1 MEYKYA
7 VALLMHGEE
16 RIMGIFDTK
25 EDADE
30 FGNKNKVPHEHGL
43 QFCFSSLFTRT
54 GQHRGDMRIHDY
66 YNIQPASATA

>member
-7 VALLMHGEE
+7 VALLCGGEE
-16 RIMGIFDTK
+16 KIMGIFDTK

-30 FGNKNKVPHEHGL
+30 YGRSNVVSFENGL

-54 GQHRGDMRIHDY
+54 GIPRGDVRIYDY
-66 YNIQPASATA
+66 YNNPRV

>member
-7 VALLMHGEE
+7 VALLRHGEE
-16 RIMGIFDTK
+16 QIMGIFDTK

-30 FGNKNKVPHEHGL
+30 FSAQNAVPYEVGL

-54 GQHRGDMRIHDY
+54 GQPREI
-66 YNIQPASATA
+66 

>member
-7 VALLMHGEE
+7 VALLCGGVEK
-16 RIMGIFDTK
+16 IMGIFDTK

-30 FGNKNKVPHEHGL
+30 FGRSNVVSSEKGL

-54 GQHRGDMRIHDY
+54 GIPRGDIRIYDY
-66 YNIQPASATA
+66 YNNPRV

>member
-7 VALLMHGEE
+7 VALLTHGEE
-16 RIMGIFDTK
+16 KIMGIFDTK

-30 FGNKNKVPHEHGL
+30 FVRNNIVPHEIGL

-54 GQHRGDMRIHDY
+54 GIPRGDVKIYDY
-66 YNIQPASATA
+66 YNSVRV

>member
-7 VALLMHGEE
+7 VALLRHGEE
-16 RIMGIFDTK
+16 EIMGIFDTK

-30 FGNKNKVPHEHGL
+30 FGTQNIVPHEIGL

-54 GQHRGDMRIHDY
+54 GQPRGDVRIYDY
-66 YNIQPASATA
+66 YNSKVATA

>member
-7 VALLMHGEE
+7 VALLSHGEE

-30 FGNKNKVPHEHGL
+30 FGKNNVVPHEVGL
-43 QFCFSSLFTRT
+43 QFCFSSMFTRT
-54 GQHRGDMRIHDY
+54 GIPRGDMRIYNY
-66 YNIQPASATA
+66 YNSTRA

>member
-7 VALLMHGEE
+7 VALLTHGEE
-16 RIMGIFDTK
+16 KIMDIFDTK

-30 FGNKNKVPHEHGL
+30 FGRNNIVPHEVGL

-54 GQHRGDMRIHDY
+54 GIPRGDVKIYDY
-66 YNIQPASATA
+66 YNSVRA

>member
-7 VALLMHGEE
+7 VVLLCHGEE

-30 FGNKNKVPHEHGL
+30 FGRSNVVPYESGL
-43 QFCFSSLFTRT
+43 QYCYSSLFTRT
-54 GQHRGDMRIHDY
+54 GIPRGDMRIYNY
-66 YNIQPASATA
+66 YNCSRA

>member
-7 VALLMHGEE
+7 VALLCRGEE
-16 RIMGIFDTK
+16 KIMGIFDTK

-30 FGNKNKVPHEHGL
+30 FGRSNVVPHEVGL

-54 GQHRGDMRIHDY
+54 GIPRGDMRIYDY
-66 YNIQPASATA
+66 YNSTRVSG

>member
-7 VALLMHGEE
+7 VALLTHGEE
-16 RIMGIFDTK
+16 KIMGIFDTK

-30 FGNKNKVPHEHGL
+30 FGRNNIVPHEVGL

-54 GQHRGDMRIHDY
+54 GIPRGDVKIYDY
-66 YNIQPASATA
+66 YNSVRA